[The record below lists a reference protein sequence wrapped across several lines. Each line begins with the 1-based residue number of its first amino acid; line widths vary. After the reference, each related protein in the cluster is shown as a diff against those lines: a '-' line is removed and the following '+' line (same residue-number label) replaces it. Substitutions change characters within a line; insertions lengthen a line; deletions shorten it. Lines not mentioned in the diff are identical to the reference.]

1 MANVFFSYS
10 HKDEALRDELEVHL
24 AMLKREGVI
33 AAWHD
38 RKILAGD
45 ELNGQIHARLNDAQ
59 VILLLVSPDFLAST
73 YCYDVEVKRAMELHE
88 EGRARV
94 IPVILR
100 PSDWQSSAPF
110 AKLLAA
116 PKDGKPITKWAD
128 RDEAWLDVVRQLRAA
143 LPKPAQAQPAGAGA
157 GRAQPAVVADG
168 PRSSNLRIRKEYSE
182 ADKDGFLDEAF
193 EYMARFF
200 DGSLAELQ
208 QRHDGL
214 QTRFKRID
222 AHTFTAA
229 IYQHGKA
236 VGRCAVVLG
245 GSRGFG
251 GGITYSHD
259 DSARGNS
266 FNESLSVEASDQA
279 LFLRPMGMASAW
291 AGEQNGRLTFDGA
304 AEYYWEM
311 LMAPLQR

>member
-33 AAWHD
+33 SAWHD
-38 RKILAGD
+38 RKIFAG
-45 ELNGQIHARLNDAQ
+45 
-59 VILLLVSPDFLAST
+59 
-73 YCYDVEVKRAMELHE
+73 
-88 EGRARV
+88 
-94 IPVILR
+94 
-100 PSDWQSSAPF
+100 
-110 AKLLAA
+110 
-116 PKDGKPITKWAD
+116 
-128 RDEAWLDVVRQLRAA
+128 VVRQLRAA
-143 LPKPAQAQPAGAGA
+143 LPKSAQAQPSGMVTA
-157 GRAQPAVVADG
+157 RPRPAAVNG
-168 PRSSNLRIRKEYSE
+168 PRSSNLRIRKEFSD

-200 DGSLAELQ
+200 EASLAELQ
-208 QRHDGL
+208 QRHEGL
-214 QTRFKRID
+214 QTKFKRID

-229 IYQHGKA
+229 VYQHGKA

-251 GGITYSHD
+251 GGISYSHD
-259 DSARGNS
+259 DSARGSS
-266 FNESLSVEASDQA
+266 FNESLSVEASEQA

-291 AGEQNGRLTFDGA
+291 AGGEKGRLTFDGA

>member
-33 AAWHD
+33 SAWHD

-45 ELNGQIHARLNDAQ
+45 ELNGKIHARLNDAQ
-59 VILLLVSPDFLAST
+59 VILLLVSPDFLASA

-110 AKLLAA
+110 SKLLAA
-116 PKDGKPITKWAD
+116 PKDGKPITKWPD
-128 RDEAWLDVVRQLRAA
+128 RDEAWLDVVHQLRAA
-143 LPKPAQAQPAGAGA
+143 LPKADQVESV
-157 GRAQPAVVADG
+157 RTPAVRARLAPAEG
-168 PRSSNLRIRKEYSE
+168 PRSSNLRIRKEFSE

-200 DGSLAELQ
+200 EGSLAEL
-208 QRHDGL
+208 
-214 QTRFKRID
+214 
-222 AHTFTAA
+222 
-229 IYQHGKA
+229 
-236 VGRCAVVLG
+236 
-245 GSRGFG
+245 
-251 GGITYSHD
+251 
-259 DSARGNS
+259 
-266 FNESLSVEASDQA
+266 
-279 LFLRPMGMASAW
+279 
-291 AGEQNGRLTFDGA
+291 
-304 AEYYWEM
+304 
-311 LMAPLQR
+311 

>member
-24 AMLKREGVI
+24 AMLKREGAI
-33 AAWHD
+33 SAWHD

-45 ELNGQIHARLNDAQ
+45 DLSGQIHARLNDAQ
-59 VILLLVSPDFLAST
+59 VILLLVSPDFLASA
-73 YCYDVEVKRAMELHE
+73 YCYDVEVKRAMQMHE

-94 IPVILR
+94 IPIILR
-100 PSDWQSSAPF
+100 PCDWQSSTPF

-116 PKDGKPITKWAD
+116 PKDGRPVTKWPD
-128 RDEAWLDVVRQLRAA
+128 RDEAWLDVVHQLRAA
-143 LPKPAQAQPAGAGA
+143 LPKPAQAESTRAPAA
-157 GRAQPAVVADG
+157 RMRPAAADG
-168 PRSSNLRIRKEYSE
+168 PRSSNMRIRKEFSE
-182 ADKDGFLDEAF
+182 ADKDSFLDEAF

-200 DGSLAELQ
+200 EGSLAELQ

-214 QTRFKRID
+214 QTKFKRID
-222 AHTFTAA
+222 GRTFTAA

-236 VGRCAVVLG
+236 VGRCAVRLG

-259 DSARGNS
+259 DSGTANS
-266 FNESLSVEASDQA
+266 FNESLSVEASEQA
-279 LFLRPMGMASAW
+279 MFLRPMGMASAW
-291 AGEQNGRLTFDGA
+291 AGDEKGRLTFDGA

>member
-24 AMLKREGVI
+24 AMLKREGAI
-33 AAWHD
+33 SAWHD

-45 ELNGQIHARLNDAQ
+45 ELGGQIHARLNDAE
-59 VILLLVSPDFLAST
+59 VILLLVSPDFLASA

-100 PSDWQSSAPF
+100 PSDWQASTPF

-116 PKDGKPITKWAD
+116 PKDGKPITKWPD

-143 LPKPAQAQPAGAGA
+143 LPKPAQTQSPGTAAA
-157 GRAQPAVVADG
+157 RAQPAPSDG
-168 PRSSNLRIRKEYSE
+168 PRSSNLRIRKEFTE

-200 DGSLAELQ
+200 ESSLAELQ
-208 QRHDGL
+208 QRHEGL
-214 QTRFKRID
+214 QTKFKRID
-222 AHTFTAA
+222 GRTFTAA

-236 VGRCAVVLG
+236 AGRCAVRLG

-259 DSARGNS
+259 DSATGNS
-266 FNESLSVEASDQA
+266 YNESLSVEAAEQA
-279 LFLRPMGMASAW
+279 LLLRPMGMASAW
-291 AGEQNGRLTFDGA
+291 AGGEKGRLTFDGA

>member
-24 AMLKREGVI
+24 AMLKREGTI
-33 AAWHD
+33 SAWHD

-59 VILLLVSPDFLAST
+59 VILLLVSPDFLASA
-73 YCYDVEVKRAMELHE
+73 YCYDVEMKRAMELHV

-100 PSDWQSSAPF
+100 PSDWQISAPF

-116 PKDGKPITKWAD
+116 PTDGKPITKWPD

-143 LPKPAQAQPAGAGA
+143 LPKPVEARAIQNPVSQLQPT
-157 GRAQPAVVADG
+157 RSEG
-168 PRSSNLRIRKEYSE
+168 PRSSNLRIRKEFSD
-182 ADKDGFLDEAF
+182 ADRDGFLDEAF

-200 DGSLAELQ
+200 ESSLEELEK
-208 QRHDGL
+208 RHSDL
-214 QTRFKRID
+214 QTKFKRID
-222 AHTFTAA
+222 AQTFTAA
-229 IYQHGKA
+229 IYQNGKA
-236 VGRCAVVLG
+236 VARCGIRFG

-251 GGITYSHD
+251 GGITFSHG
-259 DSARGNS
+259 DSVSANS
-266 FNESLSVEASDQA
+266 FNESLSIEATEQA
-279 LFLRPMGMASAW
+279 LFLRPLGMSW
-291 AGEQNGRLTFDGA
+291 GGEKKSQLTFDGA